1 MSQTAND
8 TIAPPYM
15 IGRYRIVREL
25 GTGAT
30 SIVYLVTTP
39 DGSVYA
45 LKRLRSDR
53 DTKISRKMFE
63 TEITLCGRLNHP
75 NIVTL
80 IESGVD
86 EDNLPYVVMEHVDGE
101 ALDVFAAPG
110 VTLPDEMIIDIIR
123 QSAEALDYACKHG
136 VIHRD
141 LKPANIMLRHDDGQ
155 VKITDFG
162 CAMIT
167 DAETTQLA
175 VVGTANFMSPEQ
187 VQGLSLSYQSDI
199 FSLGGVL
206 YRLLTG
212 RPAFNGKDYHHLA
225 TQIIKSPH
233 IPIKKLR
240 EDVNEGF
247 VSIVDRALQKKPE
260 ERYQSWDEF
269 LYDLHKLSL
278 AIRSSEQSI
287 SNSDKFMAMRASPF
301 FEFFS
306 DVEIKEIMPAS
317 AWRTFHDREIIS
329 SEGQRGHSFFIILA
343 GSALVTFR
351 GCLLYT
357 AHIGEC
363 IGESAYL
370 TGGFDIRREKCTAHG
385 NVTALEISL
394 VQMHNMST
402 GCKARL
408 DQTFLDLLET
418 KLNAAYD
425 RICQFQIDKQQS
437 N

>member
-1 MSQTAND
+1 MSQTANAALTVPD
-8 TIAPPYM
+8 M

-30 SIVYLVTTP
+30 SIVYLVTTS

-45 LKRLRSDR
+45 LKRLRPDR
-53 DTKISRKMFE
+53 DTKISRKMFD
-63 TEITLCGRLNHP
+63 TEISLCGRLNHP

-86 EDNLPYVVMEHVDGE
+86 KNNLPYVVMEHVDGE
-101 ALDVFAAPG
+101 ALDVFATPG
-110 VTLPDEMIIDIIR
+110 FTLPDEMIIDIIL
-123 QSAEALDYACKHG
+123 QSAEALDYASKQG

-141 LKPANIMLRHDDGQ
+141 LKPANIMLRHEDGQ

-162 CAMIT
+162 CAMLHN
-167 DAETTQLA
+167 AQSTQLG

-187 VQGLSLSYQSDI
+187 VQGQDLSYQSDI

-212 RPAFNGKDYHHLA
+212 RPAFQGKDYQSLA
-225 TQIIKSPH
+225 AQIIHAPH
-233 IPIKKLR
+233 APIRELR

-247 VSIVDRALQKKPE
+247 VPIVDRALRKRPE
-260 ERYQSWDEF
+260 DRYQSWDEF
-269 LYDLHKLSL
+269 LYDLHKLS
-278 AIRSSEQSI
+278 ATIRSSGQNI

-306 DVEIKEIMPAS
+306 DVEIKEILPAT
-317 AWRTFHDREIIS
+317 AWRTFHEREIIM
-329 SEGQRGHSFFIILA
+329 SEGQRSHSFFIILA
-343 GSALVTFR
+343 GDAQVTFR
-351 GCLLYT
+351 GCPLYT
-357 AHIGEC
+357 ARVGEC
-363 IGESAYL
+363 VGESAYL
-370 TGGFDIRREKCTAHG
+370 SGGFDIRREKCTAHG
-385 NVTALEISL
+385 DVTALEVSL
-394 VQMHNMST
+394 AQMRNMSA

-408 DQTFLDLLET
+408 DQTFLNLLNV

-425 RICQFQIDKQQS
+425 HICQVQQR
-437 N
+437 

>member
-1 MSQTAND
+1 MSLTTND
-8 TIAPPYM
+8 TLAPPAM

-30 SIVYLVTTP
+30 SIVYLVTTS
-39 DGSVYA
+39 DGSVFA

-53 DTKISRKMFE
+53 DTRISRKMFE
-63 TEITLCGRLNHP
+63 TEIALCGRLNHP

-80 IESGVD
+80 IESGTD
-86 EDNLPYVVMEHVDGE
+86 ENGLPYIVMEHVDGE

-110 VTLPDEMIIDIIR
+110 VTLPEEMIIDIIR

-141 LKPANIMLRHDDGQ
+141 LKPANIMLRHEDGQ

-162 CAMIT
+162 CAMINN
-167 DAETTQLA
+167 AESTQLG

-187 VQGLSLSYQSDI
+187 VQGLNLSYQSDI

-212 RPAFNGKDYHHLA
+212 RPAFLGSDYHSLA

-233 IPIKKLR
+233 KPIQSLR
-240 EDVNEGF
+240 EDVNDGF
-247 VSIVDRALQKKPE
+247 VPIVDRALKKKPE
-260 ERYQSWDEF
+260 DRYQSWDEF

-278 AIRSSEQSI
+278 AIRSSEQNI

-306 DVEIKEIMPAS
+306 DVEIKEIMPATT
-317 AWRTFHDREIIS
+317 WRTFHDKEIIT

-351 GCLLYT
+351 GCPLYT
-357 AHIGEC
+357 AHIGDC

-370 TGGFDIRREKCTAHG
+370 TGGFDIRREKSTAHG

-394 VQMHNMST
+394 VEMRNMSS
-402 GCKARL
+402 GCRTRL

-425 RICQFQIDKQQS
+425 RICQVQGDKH
-437 N
+437 